1 MFNESGLGGGG
12 KSRYALESIVHY
24 VDFAVFRLVYHKFAF
39 DAKLAQNQ
47 LNVQEARA

>member
-1 MFNESGLGGGG
+1 MSL
-12 KSRYALESIVHY
+12 LLQDV
-24 VDFAVFRLVYHKFAF
+24 VDRVPSQDFYCLNPGPLVVFRLVYHKFAF